1 LLFAHS
7 LSLRAA
13 GVLRPGVTGR
23 VLASFRSVCDLVT
36 DAGEVVALVWG
47 EVGNGPLNVVLERG
61 PAVAAPAGAR
71 FAVMDQ
77 GLRVG
82 AVAVDLSRATRWD
95 ARPDWPRLHARWGRR
110 WLKPPADT
118 GENLLK
124 QVPHPPGQCAEAHF
138 SHIGC
143 RLKSVAGPA
152 VEAAVVVFEQARRH
166 GSSAD
171 LRFAVCNLLG
181 LGPGLT
187 PAGDDWLAGWLLG
200 QHLGGDLTGLRYLSG
215 LILEIA
221 AGRTTTLSHAFLE
234 CAAAGEADESWHE
247 LLDALAG
254 EDANQQI
261 SKSANQRIGEATARI
276 MRHGATSGA
285 AMLAGFFSAVEMFAF
300 TEN

>member
-1 LLFAHS
+1 M
-7 LSLRAA
+7 
-13 GVLRPGVTGR
+13 TGR

-36 DAGEVVALVWG
+36 DAGEVVALVSP

-61 PAVAAPAGAR
+61 PAVAVSAGAR
-71 FAVMDQ
+71 FAVTDQ

-82 AVAVDLSRATRWD
+82 AVAVDLSRAARWD
-95 ARPDWPRLHARWGRR
+95 ARPDWARLRARWGRR
-110 WLKPPADT
+110 WLKPPADKV
-118 GENLLK
+118 ENLLK

-138 SHIGC
+138 GHIGC

-152 VEAAVVVFEQARRH
+152 VESAIVAFEQAWRG
-166 GSSAD
+166 GSVAD
-171 LRFAVCNLLG
+171 LQLAVCNLLG

-200 QHLGGDLTGLRYLSG
+200 QHLGGDLREPADPSAGSG
-215 LILEIA
+215 HALEDLIAEVA
-221 AGRTTTLSHAFLE
+221 AERTTTLSRAFLE

-261 SKSANQRIGEATARI
+261 SKSVNQRIGEATARI
-276 MRHGATSGA
+276 MRHGVTSGA
-285 AMLAGFFSAVEMFAF
+285 AMLAGFFSAVEMLAF